1 MGSQGCWECAI
12 GEEGA
17 LIDGVK
23 YAAVHPWGLE
33 LSLLGTSS
41 PGLVGRS
48 GCREPWCARLEA
60 SVCVVVVLVAAH
72 TNRAHV
78 AVLHGQDISGV
89 TAHSPTHG
97 LR

>member
-1 MGSQGCWECAI
+1 MALHTEPSPSDSREADESGMGSQGCWECAI

-23 YAAVHPWGLE
+23 YAAVHPWGWE
-33 LSLLGTSS
+33 LSLPGTSS

-72 TNRAHV
+72 TN
-78 AVLHGQDISGV
+78 
-89 TAHSPTHG
+89 
-97 LR
+97 